1 MAGPPDG
8 VPAVRHLAP
17 FLLLVP
23 ALLLLATPAH
33 AGDADGDTTRLERRV
48 EMLLDLVADLQ
59 VEALSAR
66 VAQLEGARGRRVRAA
81 TGTRPIVR
89 DEPEAAP
96 AAPQS
101 EPIPATPIVPA
112 PIVVWPQVSGV
123 YALDK
128 DASVEAI
135 LAVQLEGVEDEEMAE
150 MIREGIASEFRQ
162 VTITLSVE
170 ADGTF
175 HVRVQ
180 GTGEEEEGQESTA
193 RGTWTRDETRIG
205 KSQRLLF
212 LTTHEDGVEDTSPKE
227 LVGTW
232 EDGRLVLQEDDG
244 DTGSGGYVMV
254 FRRN

>member
-1 MAGPPDG
+1 
-8 VPAVRHLAP
+8 VRHLAP
-17 FLLLVP
+17 CLLLVP
-23 ALLLLATPAH
+23 ALLLLLLATPAH
-33 AGDADGDTTRLERRV
+33 AGDDDGATTRLERRV
-48 EMLLDLVADLQ
+48 EMLLDLVADLHAQ

-66 VAQLEGARGRRVRAA
+66 VAQLEGERGAPVPGA

-96 AAPQS
+96 AAPKS
-101 EPIPATPIVPA
+101 ESIPATPLVPA
-112 PIVVWPQVSGV
+112 PIVVWPEVSGV

-128 DASVEAI
+128 EASVEAI
-135 LAVQLEGVEDEEMAE
+135 LAVQLDGVEDEEMAE

-175 HVRVQ
+175 HVRLQ
-180 GTGEEEEGQESTA
+180 GTGEEEEEGEESTA

-212 LTTHEDGVEDTSPKE
+212 LTTHEDGVEDTNPKE

-244 DTGSGGYVMV
+244 DADSGGYVMV
-254 FRRN
+254 FRRT